1 MDAATTGA
9 STGADP
15 IAAAIARSTLIEAIE
30 IGAGAIARAPALIGK
45 HFGATGALLVADDN
59 TMRAAGEALAGALRG
74 AGLAVD
80 ALCFPGEPR
89 LEDRL
94 EHGEAIRARIE
105 AGDAVPVAVGSGVV
119 NDLVKYGAFRAGRP
133 YACVATAASMDG
145 YASAGSPL
153 LERGFKHTIPC
164 APPRLIVADLDV
176 IRAAPRA
183 MTAWGYGDLAGK
195 VPAGG
200 DWIIADALGIEHL
213 DDIAWPLVQDNLR
226 GWLAEPAA
234 LAAGE
239 LSATAGLLTGLV
251 LTGLAM
257 EFYGSSRPASGA
269 DHQIAHLWEMDGVR
283 DGAEPAS
290 HGALV
295 GIGALAVLAL
305 HQWLRR
311 RSFDDVDPERLA
323 ARRPS
328 FDAVRAD
335 IERAFAPEVAA
346 RAVEETRAKYLD
358 GAALGERIAR
368 FVAVWPALRARL
380 EGHLLSV
387 EALRGA
393 LEAVGARTDPG
404 ALGIDAEYLRASIR
418 RAAFIRRRYT
428 VLDLLDEL
436 GLLDEAIAATVG

>member
-1 MDAATTGA
+1 MSAPAAPGP
-9 STGADP
+9 GADP
-15 IAAAIARSTLIEAIE
+15 IGAALARSSLIEAIE
-30 IGAGAIARAPALIGK
+30 IDAGAIDHAPALVAR
-45 HFGATGALLVADDN
+45 HLDAASVLVVADDN
-59 TMRAAGEALAGALRG
+59 TWQAAGERLAGALG
-74 AGLAVD
+74 DAGIGVETLR
-80 ALCFPGEPR
+80 FPGAPR

-94 EHGEAIRARIE
+94 EHGETTRARIE

-153 LERGFKHTIPC
+153 LDRGFKHTIPC
-164 APPRLIVADLDV
+164 APPRVIVADLDV
-176 IRAAPRA
+176 IRAAPPA

-200 DWIIADALGIEHL
+200 DWIIADALGVEPL
-213 DDIAWPLVQDNLR
+213 DDVAWPLVQDNLR
-226 GWLAEPAA
+226 GWLAEPEA
-234 LAAGE
+234 LAAGDRG
-239 LSATAGLLTGLV
+239 ATAGLFAGLV

-257 EFYGSSRPASGA
+257 ELHGSSRPASGA

-295 GIGALAVLAL
+295 GIGALTVLAL
-305 HQWLRR
+305 QAWLCRR
-311 RSFDDVDPERLA
+311 TFDDLDPERVA

-328 FDAVRAD
+328 FGAVRAE
-335 IERAFAPEVAA
+335 IERTFAPAIAA
-346 RAVEETRAKYLD
+346 RAVEETRAKHVE
-358 GAALGERIAR
+358 GAALAERLAR
-368 FVAVWPALRARL
+368 LAERWPALRARL
-380 EGHLLSV
+380 DAQLMPV
-387 EALRGA
+387 EALRRA
-393 LEAVGARTDPG
+393 LEAVGARTDPD
-404 ALGIDAEYLRASIR
+404 AFGIDRAYLRASIR

-436 GLLDEAIAATVG
+436 GLLEEAIAETVG